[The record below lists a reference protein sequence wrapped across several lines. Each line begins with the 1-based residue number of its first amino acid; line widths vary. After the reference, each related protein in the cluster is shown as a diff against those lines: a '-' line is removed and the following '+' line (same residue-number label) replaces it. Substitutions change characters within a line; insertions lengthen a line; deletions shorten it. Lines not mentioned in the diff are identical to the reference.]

1 MDIVKHFDKLT
12 GRYDKY
18 SALASNSYIEKELT
32 KNFKNLNS
40 SFVLDVA
47 TGTGNFGKIFLGKS
61 AKVTGI
67 DINKKMLLEA
77 QNKSITAVL
86 GTAFELPF
94 ANDTF
99 DLVTCRQFLQYNHP
113 NLMSSAL
120 SGMHRALKPNGHIV
134 LHQIASPDKI
144 YSKNLTEF
152 MTVEGNPCYFLC
164 CEELEQ
170 IVMKVNY
177 KVVQVQLQKF
187 TVKET
192 WSDFCGVRNIDNQS
206 IDTRVKNL
214 LGIDEFQLSKNEDGI
229 TYTRHYSLLIAKKQ
243 LE

>member
-18 SALASNSYIEKELT
+18 SALANNLSIEKELT
-32 KNFKNLNS
+32 ENFKNLNS

-47 TGTGNFGKIFLGKS
+47 TGTGNFGKIFLGKG
-61 AKVTGI
+61 ANVTGI

-77 QNKSITAVL
+77 QNKGMSTVL
-86 GTAFELPF
+86 GTAFDLPF
-94 ANDTF
+94 SNDAF

-120 SGMHRALKPNGHIV
+120 SEMHRVLKTNGNIV

-144 YSKNLTEF
+144 YSKSLTEF

-164 CEELEQ
+164 CDELEE
-170 IVMKVNY
+170 IVTKANFKVA
-177 KVVQVQLQKF
+177 QVQLQKF
-187 TVKET
+187 PVKET
-192 WSDFCGVRNIDNQS
+192 RSDFCGVRNIDNES
-206 IDTRVKNL
+206 IDKRVKNL
-214 LGIDEFQLSKNEDGI
+214 LGIDEFQLSENNDEI
-229 TYTRHYSLLIAKKQ
+229 TYIRHYSLLVAKKNG
-243 LE
+243 